1 MGKIQTEDVYEILK
15 NRIITLEYSPGQ
27 VLNEADIAGEFDLSR
42 TPVRKIFEQLKNRK
56 LLNII
61 PRYGAQVATIDFRY
75 MKSVFEV
82 VRELEGFAIRLAVE
96 RITDE
101 DIEELENI
109 VERINNYDIEN
120 EYKKIIIDDEN
131 FHRIV
136 IQSSDNPCLIEILFD
151 LHMHTERLWFYSQQE
166 LTDLNMFHD
175 TLADVVKAIK
185 ARDVVQ
191 AEFYSKKHTDD
202 FVNLIKKELL

>member
-1 MGKIQTEDVYEILK
+1 
-15 NRIITLEYSPGQ
+15 
-27 VLNEADIAGEFDLSR
+27 
-42 TPVRKIFEQLKNRK
+42 
-56 LLNII
+56 
-61 PRYGAQVATIDFRY
+61 